1 MTCVR
6 RDGNRAEC
14 TQLIVSRADWPPPDP
29 ALSPEPLEFGLGL
42 YVLSAAFSP
51 AARISWQLKGRSGRQ
66 GQFGAT
72 RFILSWDDPL
82 LAYRSGRRPAF
93 SNCHKTDAAGRVYFE
108 GKVVERYLYRLQ
120 AASETDAA
128 ARRSLQQDYA
138 ALADSHTA
146 AYYQA
151 RQKLLTAAAGPAAA
165 LALTTAAAARIAARH
180 FPAGETADYPRR
192 FSLLAKELQ
201 EWYGVD
207 AAPCYGWPLDDLP
220 AAIADLLA
228 DRLTA
233 RQASVGRPR
242 FAELARLLRLQSGDE
257 LWKDYQAGLQ
267 ALSVS
272 SRWGGYGHKSAVADY
287 IIHAAAA
294 WRQFQEEWAD
304 LFLSR
309 LCIFPLADLDQETA
323 PAVELD
329 EKAAMLLG

>member
-1 MTCVR
+1 M
-6 RDGNRAEC
+6 
-14 TQLIVSRADWPPPDP
+14 
-29 ALSPEPLEFGLGL
+29 GL

-66 GQFGAT
+66 GQFGST

-82 LAYRSGRRPAF
+82 LAYRSGRRPTFA
-93 SNCHKTDAAGRVYFE
+93 SCRKTDAAGRFYFE
-108 GKVVERYLYRLQ
+108 GKAVERYLYQLQ
-120 AASETDAA
+120 ADAETDAA

-138 ALADSHTA
+138 ALVDSHTA
-146 AYYQA
+146 AYYQT
-151 RQKLLTAAAGPAAA
+151 RQKSLTAAAGPAAA
-165 LALTTAAAARIAARH
+165 LALTPAAAAHIVARH

-192 FSLLAKELQ
+192 FSQLAKELQ
-201 EWYGVD
+201 EWYGIE

-233 RQASVGRPR
+233 RQAGVGRPR

-267 ALSVS
+267 ALAVS

-309 LCIFPLADLDQETA
+309 LCIFPLADLDEETA